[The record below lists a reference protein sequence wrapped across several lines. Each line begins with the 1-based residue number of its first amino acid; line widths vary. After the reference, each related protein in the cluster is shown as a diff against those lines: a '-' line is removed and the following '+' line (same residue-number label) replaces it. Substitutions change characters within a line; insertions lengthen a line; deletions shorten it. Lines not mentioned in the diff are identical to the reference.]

1 MQVIDNQDISIQMVG
16 HEDIDEVVELSR
28 MVYEPSIAYDREHL
42 ESQLEV
48 FQEGQ
53 ICIKYKGKV
62 VAGCS
67 SLIVNFEDYG
77 VNHSFDDI
85 TDREYIRNHNP
96 NGTTLYGFDV
106 TVHPEYRKMK
116 LGRRL
121 YEARRELCRKLN
133 LKNIMFGGRIPYFHK
148 YADKL
153 TVNEYINQVTQ
164 WEIYDPVLT
173 FQLKNGFSVRAIM
186 ENYLPQD
193 HESLKY
199 ATLMEWR
206 NDQYVPRD

>member
-53 ICIKYKGKV
+53 IYIKYKGKV

-186 ENYLPQD
+186 ENYLPED
-193 HESLKY
+193 LESLKY